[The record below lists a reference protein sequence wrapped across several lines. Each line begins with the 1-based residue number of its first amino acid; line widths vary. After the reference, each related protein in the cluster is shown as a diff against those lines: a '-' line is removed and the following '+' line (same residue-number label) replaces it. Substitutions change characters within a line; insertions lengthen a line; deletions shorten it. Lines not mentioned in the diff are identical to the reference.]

1 MSTVSFD
8 LQLAIKDFNNNLK
21 NVDKN
26 LNNFHKDF
34 KSEAKRSSQAWAS
47 FVGNLGAIGV
57 ETAIRGLASLTSG
70 MASFT
75 RESILAAVEA
85 QETASKFEAVFST
98 ISRDSEK
105 MARDLQRNYG
115 LGTTESK
122 TLLSATGDLLTGF
135 GFAQDEAL
143 KLSGEVQK
151 LSVDLASFTNYAGGA
166 QGASEAITK
175 ALLGERESVKALGV
189 SIQEKAVQD
198 QIAIN
203 AAKGMRFE
211 TEQQAKAQATLDLII
226 KQSGNAI
233 GDYAKTNGG
242 AANQIR
248 LFHTRIEDLK
258 ILFGGSFLPV
268 LEPVITMVN
277 EFMSSIDEKQLG
289 VFVKDGIVKLI
300 DGFSLLVKSINPVVT
315 AVKNIG
321 HVFNIIQ
328 NGITAGLSTIGAALA
343 TAARGWVNI
352 FREML
357 TALPA
362 SLVPD
367 GWIEGLNQA
376 DEAIT
381 EVVSGLT
388 DQITTDSQDMS
399 NSLNNIFNPEN
410 IISEDTVA
418 QILEKTNIVKEGVI
432 GARNEI
438 DADELARKKAKEA
451 AQKKQDILDKKRK
464 EQLNKEKIK
473 QSEFEE
479 ELFGKQLSWEETGG
493 KERAQNLKSTLN
505 RMASLSQSGN
515 KTLAGIGRASA
526 ISTATIDGYVAVQK
540 ALAAAPPP
548 FNFALASTVGIATA
562 ANVAKI
568 AGVRFE
574 HGGIVPG
581 SSFAGDSVQARVNS
595 GEMIINRSQQSMLF
609 QQLNNGG
616 SANSEGVVAAIN
628 SLGERLANLEVVL
641 VADDTEIARSTSR
654 GVQNGIEIG
663 RSR

>member
-8 LQLAIKDFNNNLK
+8 LQLAIKDFNKNLK

-151 LSVDLASFTNYAGGA
+151 LSVDLASFTNFAGGA

-203 AAKGMRFE
+203 NAKGLRFE

-289 VFVKDGIVKLI
+289 AFVKDGILKLI
-300 DGFSLLVKSINPVVT
+300 DGFSLLIKSINPVVT

-321 HVFNIIQ
+321 YVFNIVQ
-328 NGITAGLSTIGAALA
+328 NGITAGLSTIGAALGL
-343 TAARGWVNI
+343 AARGWVNI
-352 FREML
+352 FRDML
-357 TALPA
+357 SALPA

-367 GWIEGLNQA
+367 GWIEGLNKA

-388 DQITTDSQDMS
+388 DQISTDSQDMS

-418 QILEKTNIVKEGVI
+418 KILEKTNIVKEGVI

-451 AQKKQDILDKKRK
+451 AQKKQNILDKKRK

-540 ALAAAPPP
+540 ALASAPPP

-628 SLGERLANLEVVL
+628 SLGERLASLEVVL

-654 GVQNGIEIG
+654 GVQNGIVIG
-663 RSR
+663 ESR